1 MPFAARLAGAACL
14 FAGLTGADA
23 QTLEIPEIVVT
34 PNYAPTPLER
44 IGSAVSVI
52 GRQEIG
58 RAAPASLAQLLRSV
72 PGVTMIESGG
82 PGGSTELR
90 LRGAETGHTLVLID
104 GVRVNDFATARDDF
118 DFALLSPNDIE
129 RIEVLRGPQ
138 SALYGS
144 DAIGGVVN
152 IITRKPVRGVS
163 ASASVEGGS
172 YGTHAE

>member
-1 MPFAARLAGAACL
+1 
-14 FAGLTGADA
+14 
-23 QTLEIPEIVVT
+23 
-34 PNYAPTPLER
+34 
-44 IGSAVSVI
+44 
-52 GRQEIG
+52 
-58 RAAPASLAQLLRSV
+58 
-72 PGVTMIESGG
+72 G

-152 IITRKPVRGVS
+152 IITRKPAKGVS
-163 ASASVEGGS
+163 ASAAVEGGS
-172 YGTHAE
+172 YGTHAERLSANMSAGDFNLRFSGSYFASDGFSRRGDRDHDEADGTEKWAGSVRA